1 MSAEI
6 INLNDSLPAA
16 PTGYTNGKWQK
27 GPQSGIDPGT
37 GLGVFPVSVYV
48 PVGAGLVHVQE
59 VPAGVGTS
67 TLTLSFPPIA
77 ATLIYTI
84 NGVEQIPT
92 VDYTLSSL
100 TISMTVSTE
109 SDDYVVATYA
119 Y

>member
-6 INLNDSLPAA
+6 INLNDTLPPA

-27 GPQSGIDPGT
+27 GPQSGIDPTT

-77 ATLIYTI
+77 ETLIFVI
-84 NGVEQIPT
+84 NGVVQMPL

-100 TISMTVSTE
+100 TISMTVTTE
-109 SDDYVVATYA
+109 SDDKIGAWYA